1 MQVTY
6 LYGMRPPTIYLKKI
20 LIMQE
25 QEYNNQE
32 PQWGDPV
39 NEALLE
45 IWNKV
50 EFATKPKPKNIE
62 YR

>member
-1 MQVTY
+1 ME
-6 LYGMRPPTIYLKKI
+6 
-20 LIMQE
+20 E
-25 QEYNNQE
+25 QEHNNQE

-39 NEALLE
+39 NEVLLE
-45 IWNKV
+45 IWNTV